1 MGDALKVKAD
11 VVIAGGGMVGLT
23 LGIALAEAGIE
34 TVVVDVADPEQ
45 VFQAGF
51 DGRVSSFAPASR
63 HLLSA
68 IGVWDHLEQEAEPVL
83 DIVVGDGSV
92 REGASPAL
100 LHFDH
105 REIGPEPLAHM
116 IENRHF
122 RIALEK
128 RARSV
133 RRLRVIAPAKVLRAD
148 AQPAEIVVSTS
159 AGHMISAQLCVAADG
174 RDSPLRQA
182 AGLKTFGWP
191 YRQHGIVATIDHERP
206 HRGVAHELFLEAGP
220 FAILPMKGNRSSI
233 VWSEEERRA
242 EAYMALDDSSFLS
255 EVRQRFGDQWG
266 EIRLAGPRW
275 SYPLAMQI
283 ATSYLAQRLAVVGDA
298 AHAVH
303 PLAGQGL
310 NLGLRDVGAL
320 AEVIVETRRLGL
332 DVGSSPNLARY
343 EAWRRFD
350 NTLFAL
356 SMDGLNRLFSNS
368 VGPLQA
374 LRRFGLDLVDGIPSM
389 KALFMRQA
397 AGEFGSMPRLLKGE
411 SL

>member
-1 MGDALKVKAD
+1 MGDALKFKAD

-34 TVVVDVADPEQ
+34 TVVVDAADPEQ

-63 HLLSA
+63 RLLSA
-68 IGVWDHLEQEAEPVL
+68 IGVWDHLKEEAAPVL

-105 REIGPEPLAHM
+105 RDSGSQPLAHM

-128 RARSV
+128 RARSM
-133 RRLRVIAPAKVLRAD
+133 RSLQVIAPAKVLGAD
-148 AQPAEIVVSTS
+148 AQSTHTVLSTS
-159 AGHMISAQLCVAADG
+159 TGHRISAQLCVAADG

-182 AGLKTFGWP
+182 AGIKTVGWP

-233 VWSEEERRA
+233 VWSEEERHA
-242 EAYMALDDSSFLS
+242 AAYMALDDISFLS
-255 EVRQRFGDQWG
+255 EIRQRFGDQWG
-266 EIRLAGPRW
+266 EISLTGPRW
-275 SYPLAMQI
+275 SYPLSMQI
-283 ATSYLAQRLAVVGDA
+283 ATSYLAPRLAVVGDA

-320 AEVIVETRRLGL
+320 AEVIVDTRRLGL
-332 DVGSSPNLARY
+332 DVGSPLNLARY

-350 NTLFAL
+350 NALFAL

-374 LRRFGLDLVDGIPSM
+374 IRRFGLDLVDGIPSL
-389 KALFMRQA
+389 KVLFMRQA
-397 AGEFGSMPRLLKGE
+397 AGEFGAMPRLLKGE

>member
-1 MGDALKVKAD
+1 MVDVLKVKAD
-11 VVIAGGGMVGLT
+11 VVVAGGGMVGLT
-23 LGIALAEAGIE
+23 LGIALAGAGIE
-34 TVVVDVADPEQ
+34 TVVIDAADPQ
-45 VFQAGF
+45 RVFQAGF

-63 HLLSA
+63 RLLSA
-68 IGVWDHLEQEAEPVL
+68 IGVWEHLEREAEPVL

-105 REIGPEPLAHM
+105 RELGPEPLAHM

-128 RARSV
+128 RARDV
-133 RRLRVIAPAKVLRAD
+133 RGLRVIAPAKVTGAVP
-148 AQPAEIVVSTS
+148 QTGEIVLTTS
-159 AGHMISAQLCVAADG
+159 AGHSVSAQLCVAADG
-174 RDSPLRQA
+174 KDSPLRQA
-182 AGLKTFGWP
+182 AGIKTVGWP
-191 YRQHGIVATIDHERP
+191 YRQHGIVATIDHDRP

-233 VWSEEERRA
+233 VWSEDERRA
-242 EAYMALDDSSFLS
+242 GAYMALDDASFLS
-255 EVRQRFGDQWG
+255 EVRQRFGDHWG
-266 EIRLAGPRW
+266 DIRLAGPRW
-275 SYPLAMQI
+275 SYPLSMQI
-283 ATSYLAQRLAVVGDA
+283 ATSYLAQRLAVIGDA

-320 AEVIVETRRLGL
+320 AEVIVEARRLGL
-332 DVGSSPNLARY
+332 DIGASPNLSRY

-350 NTLFAL
+350 NALFAL

-374 LRRFGLDLVDGIPSM
+374 IRRLGLDLVDGIPSL
-389 KALFMRQA
+389 KALFMKQA
-397 AGEFGSMPRLLKGE
+397 SGEFGSTPRLLRGE
-411 SL
+411 SI